1 MGPSVTSSLCTIPSL
16 TVFVL
21 LRPSISVHFYIS
33 IHRNAS
39 DSADLHP
46 VRQGGSCPLTLRTS
60 GPRVIVRMSIVPD
73 LDGVSIMRVC
83 RYFATPTTNKEDAQ
97 AAQEEKSRRGN
108 GYFKLKN
115 GKCRRLGYH
124 GED

>member
-1 MGPSVTSSLCTIPSL
+1 MTQIYSIYSSSATAANTLARSIVAAVFPVVTGSIINATGTKWGRQSTSSLCTIPSL

-60 GPRVIVRMSIVPD
+60 GPRGDSAD
-73 LDGVSIMRVC
+73 EHS
-83 RYFATPTTNKEDAQ
+83 A
-97 AAQEEKSRRGN
+97 
-108 GYFKLKN
+108 
-115 GKCRRLGYH
+115 
-124 GED
+124 